1 MDILNRLAIEL
12 IALKEQRA
20 AKVNDLYSPE
30 DAAGGNLAN
39 AIIADMINLL
49 EQLYLILNIPQD
61 GFISMT
67 PDRSVN
73 GPEN

>member
-1 MDILNRLAIEL
+1 MDLLNRLAMEL

-20 AKVNDLYSPE
+20 TKINDLYSPE
-30 DAAGGNLAN
+30 DAASGNLAN

-61 GFISMT
+61 GFMSMT
-67 PDRSVN
+67 PDRPAN
-73 GPEN
+73 GPKN